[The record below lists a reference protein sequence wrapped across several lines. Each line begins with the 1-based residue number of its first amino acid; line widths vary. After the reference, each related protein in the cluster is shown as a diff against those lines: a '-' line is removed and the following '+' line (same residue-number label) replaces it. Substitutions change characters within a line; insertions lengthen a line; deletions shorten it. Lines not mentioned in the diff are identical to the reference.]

1 MFVDPQAHTMSAL
14 YGNTAAIESATAPG
28 TGPIPYSPGSVLALV
43 TWVQRDDPHWF
54 GGRIPGSVQSV
65 EFVQTEA
72 AGKAGR
78 YQRFSGSGEV
88 HIPEDE
94 MTKRTN
100 FLLSLAPAWLP

>member
-1 MFVDPQAHTMSAL
+1 MFVDPQEHTMSAL